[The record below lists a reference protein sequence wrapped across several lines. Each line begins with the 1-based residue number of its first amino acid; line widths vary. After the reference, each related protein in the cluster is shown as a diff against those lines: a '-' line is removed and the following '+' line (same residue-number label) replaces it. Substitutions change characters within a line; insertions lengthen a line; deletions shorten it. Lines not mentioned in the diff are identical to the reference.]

1 MIKSKVKDIICFL
14 LGSAILPLIA
24 SEMVYSKEDDVSF
37 RGAFVFA
44 FLIAYVLF
52 FFIKKRAL
60 SEEKWW
66 KIFIWFLWFYFSL
79 CGLVSLFI

>member
-37 RGAFVFA
+37 VKAFIFVFIIVY
-44 FLIAYVLF
+44 LLF
-52 FFIKKRAL
+52 FFIKKRVF
-60 SEEKWW
+60 EGEKWW
-66 KIFIWFLWFYFSL
+66 KIFIWFLWFYFSF